1 MRVLMT
7 GATGFIGRSLVARL
21 QRDQHNVVAWARSET
36 RARRLL
42 GAGVDVVPSDGP
54 LEALA
59 ATLTRCDAI
68 VNLAGEPLM
77 GRRWSARRR
86 AALEA
91 SRIGVTDRLVRALA
105 AAQPRPRTLVSASA
119 VGIYGDRGSELL
131 TEASTPGDDFLAQLC
146 QRWERAAS
154 PAEAQGVRVV
164 LLRAGVVLGK
174 GGGALAQM
182 LPPFKIG
189 VGGPIGSGQQY
200 LPWIHLHDHVRIISK
215 ALEDDRY
222 RGPINGV
229 APEQVTNRAFART
242 LGRAL
247 HRPAV
252 LPLPG
257 AALKAIFGQAATVLL
272 ASQRVE
278 PGELTALRFTFD
290 FPTLDA
296 ALTDIVTDSSRIA

>member
-7 GATGFIGRSLVARL
+7 GATGFIGRSVVARL
-21 QRDQHNVVAWARSET
+21 QRDQHTVVAWTRSET

-42 GAGVDVVPSDGP
+42 GPGVDVVPSDGP
-54 LEALA
+54 LEALG

-77 GRRWSARRR
+77 GRRWSASRR

-91 SRIGVTDRLVRALA
+91 SRIGVTEHLVRALV

-146 QRWERAAS
+146 QRWERAAA
-154 PAEAQGVRVV
+154 PAEAHGVRVI

-200 LPWIHLHDHVRIISK
+200 LPWIHLHDHVRIIAK
-215 ALEDDRY
+215 AIEDDRY

-229 APEQVTNRAFART
+229 APEQVTNRTFART

-247 HRPAV
+247 HRPAL
-252 LPLPG
+252 LPVPAG
-257 AALKAIFGQAATVLL
+257 ALTAIFGEAATVLL

-278 PGELTALRFTFD
+278 PGALTALRFTFD

-296 ALTDIVTDSSRIA
+296 ALTDIVTGSSRIA